1 MTIAELIMEDARA
14 RNLRHFFGI
23 PGGGSPLDLMEAAP
37 QPGRGLRQREPRVLG
52 RHHGRLL
59 RPDEGYGRAGAL
71 TIRGVGAANLVGGA
85 ANIHFERA
93 PMVAVCETCP
103 PATAGYEMV
112 QHCDQLS
119 LFSGIERYG
128 QTLSPENAPLA
139 VQEASYHATEGRPG
153 PALLNFPPPTWAARN
168 AVRRCPPRAHAPA
181 PPAPEHEI
189 AACRELLS
197 KWRRW
202 PVVIA
207 GADVVRDE
215 ATGELLSLVENLGAA
230 VLVTMEARGVF
241 PESHDRW
248 AGVFAG
254 IYSPGIIESRVFEKA
269 DGVLLLGV
277 DSLMTHAPW
286 KCDLPTAEVLS
297 RPEYRPLSQQPKVR
311 VNGNLKSVLPALAP
325 QECSGFHSREVQAL
339 RQEVL
344 PAFKRPGPAKLAAQ
358 DIIEICRKVLPSDGI
373 LISETGVFICMLEH
387 LWQVDQPGTYYGT
400 SGGRTMG
407 LTLPAICGARLADPE
422 RPMIGLGADGSLLMR
437 LGELEVLARTGGTV
451 PLVIVND
458 QALGTMKARQKLRN
472 MPDYGLDLH
481 PVQFADVARAC
492 GLKAATV
499 DTPEDFERELR
510 AAMTAGCADADRRQG
525 GPSDLPGQLWPY
537 RGDGLRGGVRQTCR
551 GHPFPSRGFSPQHTR
566 FRPEFL
572 DFRRGIRVGNLND
585 DERITRI
592 LKVALEA
599 RYRQPFVTE
608 RWGRGGLLAVDRLPG
623 QSQSGRQAPFLQGQL
638 RLLQVLPD
646 DRYR

>member
-1 MTIAELIMEDARA
+1 MTIAELIMEDARS

-23 PGGGSPLDLMEAAP
+23 PGGGSPLDLMEA
-37 QPGRGLRQREPRVLG
+37 GRSLGVDFVSVNHESSAAIMAAYYGLMKET
-52 RHHGRLL
+52 
-59 RPDEGYGRAGAL
+59 AGLAL

-103 PATAGYEMV
+103 PSIAGYEMV

-153 PALLNFPPPTWAARN
+153 PALLNFPADLGSAECGSPL
-168 AVRRCPPRAHAPA
+168 PPRAHAPA

-197 KWRRW
+197 KWRR

-215 ATGELLSLVENLGAA
+215 ATGELLSLVEKLGAA
-230 VLVTMEARGVF
+230 VLVTMEARGVI

-344 PAFKRPGPAKLAAQ
+344 PAFKRPGQAKLAAQ

-437 LGELEVLARTGGTV
+437 LGEMEVLARTGGTV

-458 QALGTMKARQKLRN
+458 QSPGDHEG
-472 MPDYGLDLH
+472 P
-481 PVQFADVARAC
+481 
-492 GLKAATV
+492 
-499 DTPEDFERELR
+499 PENSQPAGLR
-510 AAMTAGCADADRRQG
+510 AGSASGGVCRG
-525 GPSDLPGQLWPY
+525 GPGP
-537 RGDGLRGGVRQTCR
+537 
-551 GHPFPSRGFSPQHTR
+551 
-566 FRPEFL
+566 
-572 DFRRGIRVGNLND
+572 
-585 DERITRI
+585 
-592 LKVALEA
+592 AA
-599 RYRQPFVTE
+599 
-608 RWGRGGLLAVDRLPG
+608 
-623 QSQSGRQAPFLQGQL
+623 
-638 RLLQVLPD
+638 
-646 DRYR
+646 

>member
-1 MTIAELIMEDARA
+1 MTIAELIMEDARS

-23 PGGGSPLDLMEAAP
+23 PGGGSPLDLMEA
-37 QPGRGLRQREPRVLG
+37 GRSLGVDFVSVNHESSAAIMAAYYGLMK
-52 RHHGRLL
+52 
-59 RPDEGYGRAGAL
+59 DTAGLAL

-119 LFSGIERYG
+119 LFSGIERYR
-128 QTLSPENAPLA
+128 QTLSTENAPLA

-153 PALLNFPPPTWAARN
+153 PALLNFPADLGSAECGSPL
-168 AVRRCPPRAHAPA
+168 PPRAHAPA

-197 KWRRW
+197 KWRR

-207 GADVVRDE
+207 GADVVRDG
-215 ATGELLSLVENLGAA
+215 ATGELLSLVEKLGAA

-248 AGVFAG
+248 AGVFVG

-277 DSLMTHAPW
+277 DALMTHGPW
-286 KCDLPTAEVLS
+286 RCDLPTAEVLS
-297 RPEYRPLSQQPKVR
+297 RPEYRPLSRQPKVR

-344 PAFKRPGPAKLAAQ
+344 PAFKRPGQAKLAAQ

-387 LWQVDQPGTYYGT
+387 LWQAEQPGTYYGT
-400 SGGRTMG
+400 SE
-407 LTLPAICGARLADPE
+407 GAPWD
-422 RPMIGLGADGSLLMR
+422 
-437 LGELEVLARTGGTV
+437 
-451 PLVIVND
+451 
-458 QALGTMKARQKLRN
+458 
-472 MPDYGLDLH
+472 
-481 PVQFADVARAC
+481 
-492 GLKAATV
+492 
-499 DTPEDFERELR
+499 
-510 AAMTAGCADADRRQG
+510 
-525 GPSDLPGQLWPY
+525 
-537 RGDGLRGGVRQTCR
+537 
-551 GHPFPSRGFSPQHTR
+551 
-566 FRPEFL
+566 
-572 DFRRGIRVGNLND
+572 
-585 DERITRI
+585 
-592 LKVALEA
+592 
-599 RYRQPFVTE
+599 
-608 RWGRGGLLAVDRLPG
+608 
-623 QSQSGRQAPFLQGQL
+623 
-638 RLLQVLPD
+638 
-646 DRYR
+646 

>member
-23 PGGGSPLDLMEAAP
+23 PGGGSPLDLMEA
-37 QPGRGLRQREPRVLG
+37 GRKLGVDFVSVNHESSAAIMAAYYGLMK
-52 RHHGRLL
+52 
-59 RPDEGYGRAGAL
+59 DTAGLAL

-119 LFSGIERYG
+119 LFSGIERYRE
-128 QTLSPENAPLA
+128 TLSTENAPLA
-139 VQEASYHATEGRPG
+139 VQEASYRAAEGRPG
-153 PALLNFPPPTWAARN
+153 PALLNFPADLGSAECGPPL
-168 AVRRCPPRAHAPA
+168 PPRAHTPA
-181 PPAPEHEI
+181 APAPEHEI

-197 KWRRW
+197 KWSK
-202 PVVIA
+202 PLIIA
-207 GADVVRDE
+207 GADVVRDD

-248 AGVFAG
+248 AGVFVG
-254 IYSPGIIESRVFEKA
+254 IYSPGIIESRAFEKA

-277 DSLMTHAPW
+277 DALMTHGPW

-297 RPEYRPLSQQPKVR
+297 SPGYRSLSSRPGVR

-325 QECSGFHSREVQAL
+325 QARAGFHGREVQAL

-344 PAFKRPGPAKLAAQ
+344 PAFKRPGRARLAAQ

-387 LWQVDQPGTYYGT
+387 LWQAEKPGTYYGT

-422 RPMIGLGADGSLLMR
+422 TPMIGLGADGSLLMR

-458 QALGTMKARQKLRN
+458 QALGTMKARQKIRSL
-472 MPDYGLDLH
+472 PDYGLDLH
-481 PVQFADVARAC
+481 PVQFAEVARAC

-499 DTPEDFERELR
+499 DTPEDFERELG
-510 AAMTAGCADADRRQG
+510 AAMTAGCPTLIDARVD
-525 GPSDLPGQLWPY
+525 PGIYQDSFG
-537 RGDGLRGGVRQTCR
+537 RT
-551 GHPFPSRGFSPQHTR
+551 
-566 FRPEFL
+566 
-572 DFRRGIRVGNLND
+572 VGM
-585 DERITRI
+585 
-592 LKVALEA
+592 K
-599 RYRQPFVTE
+599 
-608 RWGRGGLLAVDRLPG
+608 
-623 QSQSGRQAPFLQGQL
+623 
-638 RLLQVLPD
+638 
-646 DRYR
+646 